1 MEKFFIDYLDI
12 NISKRSSVVANY
24 KKCKNSKK
32 SLSSKTI
39 KMATMVCCEMHFL
52 TTTSF
57 ISVSSTIADC
67 VNRQISILMKISKLG
82 SSLYNYT
89 HLVT

>member
-1 MEKFFIDYLDI
+1 MQIIKT
-12 NISKRSSVVANY
+12 
-24 KKCKNSKK
+24 KNSKK

-67 VNRQISILMKISKLG
+67 VNRHIDSNENIKTRLISL
-82 SSLYNYT
+82 
-89 HLVT
+89 